1 MRTVHIGKL
10 VEGEFRELQKE
21 HPEYTVKWLA
31 EKMCCERRNI
41 YNIFERSDLDTDLL
55 TRLSMVLR
63 HNFYKD
69 LYDILVAELAAEKQ
83 QSQLLNFMT
92 TAHQGYAQHGL
103 WYAEVIPGKFDE
115 SGEPQLALRKFDQR
129 ELAKKF
135 TEIDLMF
142 FQADGHF

>member
-1 MRTVHIGKL
+1 
-10 VEGEFRELQKE
+10 
-21 HPEYTVKWLA
+21 
-31 EKMCCERRNI
+31 
-41 YNIFERSDLDTDLL
+41 
-55 TRLSMVLR
+55 MVLR

-115 SGEPQLALRKFDQR
+115 SGEPQLALRQFDRR
-129 ELAKKF
+129 ELAKKYM
-135 TEIDLMF
+135 EIDLMF
-142 FQADGHF
+142 LQADGHF

>member
-1 MRTVHIGKL
+1 MRTVHAGKL
-10 VEGEFRELQKE
+10 AEGVFRELQAA
-21 HPEYTVKWLA
+21 HPEYTVTWLA

-41 YNIFERSDLDTDLL
+41 YNIFERSDLDTDLM

-69 LYDILVAELAAEKQ
+69 LCDMLEAELAAEKQ
-83 QSQLLNFMT
+83 QSQLFNFMT

-115 SGEPQLALRKFDQR
+115 SGEPQLALRQFDHR
-129 ELAKKF
+129 ELISKCV
-135 TEIDLMF
+135 EIDQMLLT
-142 FQADGHF
+142 